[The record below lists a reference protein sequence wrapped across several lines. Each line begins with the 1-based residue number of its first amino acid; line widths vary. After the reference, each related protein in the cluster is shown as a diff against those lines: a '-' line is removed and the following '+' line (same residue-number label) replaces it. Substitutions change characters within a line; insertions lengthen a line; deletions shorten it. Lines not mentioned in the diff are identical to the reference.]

1 MENDAEPQGDGTLE
15 ESPSDDSI
23 PLARPAAWTPAPDN
37 AIEIHLM
44 GESRSAAWGDILL
57 FVVLFISLEIG
68 GEFLMVNVHHGLSG
82 TAAGAGAGSDLRM
95 EKALLIPSLV
105 WRAALA
111 VTVIGCIV
119 RRRGGSARS
128 VGMTSRNLALD
139 FLIAIGTALTAG
151 LVISI
156 VMLTLA
162 FVFPAFY
169 AQLQSNGQRIMDKVP
184 RISPAMIA
192 LVTLLIGLWEELVFR
207 GFLMPRLRRATGSWA
222 IAVLLSTAVFA
233 ALHLIDQVPAA
244 LVLVTIMSLM
254 LSLVTIWR
262 RSIVPAVVAH
272 ALFDF
277 GMFLQLYYLAGDQWK

>member
-1 MENDAEPQGDGTLE
+1 MENDAEPQGDGSLE
-15 ESPSDDSI
+15 ESPSDDAI
-23 PLARPAAWTPAPDN
+23 PLARPVAWTPAPYN
-37 AIEIHLM
+37 AFEIHLM

-57 FVVLFISLEIG
+57 FLFLFVPLGIG
-68 GEFLMVNVHHGLSG
+68 GEILMAKVHHEWSG
-82 TAAGAGAGSDLRM
+82 AAADTDAGSDLRA
-95 EKALLIPSLV
+95 KKTLLIPSLV

-128 VGMTSRNLALD
+128 VGVTSRNLPLD

-156 VMLTLA
+156 VMLTLS
-162 FVFPAFY
+162 FLFPAFY
-169 AQLQSNGQRIMDKVP
+169 AQLQNNGQRIMDQVP

-192 LVTLLIGLWEELVFR
+192 LVTLLVGLWEELVFR

-222 IAVLLSTAVFA
+222 TATLLSTAVFA

-277 GMFLQLYYLAGDQWK
+277 GMFLQLYYLAGDRWK